1 LKPLDGIF
9 EYAVNTSEMFSN
21 EEVTSPEEEAGSE
34 PLCISLE
41 SDITAAK
48 VHKLRIHT
56 DTRKK
61 VYLCREKPSYNMKTR
76 LFAIAVL
83 LILLCGCHQN
93 RRPVKH
99 FEGQAFGTTYS
110 ITCVTDPADK
120 RPLPHAQID
129 SLLAELSHTFSIFD
143 TTSIIY
149 RWNKGENVE
158 LNEDFLA
165 VLRLSKTIS
174 TNTDGAFDCT
184 VQPLVQLWGFGKDG
198 VRHTVGDDTL
208 AAVREFVGFQLVDL
222 QGNSILR
229 KDPRV
234 QLNFNAVAKGYA
246 VDRVADWL
254 VENGYTDCLVEI
266 GGEVAARG
274 SKNGKPWKVGIQ
286 IPTQT
291 ADGARESFESLPL
304 PDHRAVATSGNYRN
318 YFEEGGVR
326 YTHILDPRTGQP
338 ERTNLLS
345 VTVVAP
351 DCATADAYAT
361 AFMVLGH
368 DKSAQIVKQHSELE
382 AWFIVAEGDG
392 GWKTIKN

>member
-1 LKPLDGIF
+1 
-9 EYAVNTSEMFSN
+9 
-21 EEVTSPEEEAGSE
+21 
-34 PLCISLE
+34 
-41 SDITAAK
+41 
-48 VHKLRIHT
+48 
-56 DTRKK
+56 
-61 VYLCREKPSYNMKTR
+61 MKTR

-83 LILLCGCHQN
+83 LVLLCGCHRN
-93 RRPVKH
+93 RLPVKH

-110 ITCVTDPADK
+110 ITCVANPDDK
-120 RPLPHAQID
+120 RPVPHAQID

-143 TTSIIY
+143 TNSIIY
-149 RWNKGENVE
+149 RWNKGEYVK
-158 LNEDFLA
+158 LNEDFLY
-165 VLRLSKTIS
+165 VLRLSKTVS
-174 TNTDGAFDCT
+174 AATDGAFDCT

-198 VRHTVGDDTL
+198 VRHTVGEDTL

-222 QGNSILR
+222 QGDSILR

-254 VENGYTDCLVEI
+254 AANGYADCLVEI

-274 SKNGKPWKVGIQ
+274 NKNGKPWKVGIQ
-286 IPTQT
+286 VPTKT

-304 PDHRAVATSGNYRN
+304 PDRRAVATSGNYRN

-368 DKSAQIVKQHSELE
+368 EKSVQIVKQHSELE
-382 AWFIVAEGDG
+382 AWFIVADGDG
-392 GWKTIKN
+392 GWKVMKN

>member
-1 LKPLDGIF
+1 MKHRL
-9 EYAVNTSEMFSN
+9 
-21 EEVTSPEEEAGSE
+21 
-34 PLCISLE
+34 
-41 SDITAAK
+41 IT
-48 VHKLRIHT
+48 I
-56 DTRKK
+56 
-61 VYLCREKPSYNMKTR
+61 
-76 LFAIAVL
+76 
-83 LILLCGCHQN
+83 ILLLTLMTSCHFGEKS
-93 RRPVKH
+93 RKH
-99 FEGQAFGTTYS
+99 IEGQAFGTTYS
-110 ITCVTDPADK
+110 VTCATGTGDK

-143 TTSIIY
+143 TTSLIY
-149 RWNKGENVE
+149 RWNKGEEVE
-158 LNEDFLA
+158 PNDDFLH
-165 VLRLSKTIS
+165 VLRLSKTVS
-174 TNTDGAFDCT
+174 AATDGAFDCT

-208 AAVREFVGFQLVDL
+208 AAVRAFVSFQLVDL
-222 QGNSILR
+222 QGDSIVR

-254 VENGYTDCLVEI
+254 VEHGYPDCLVEI

-274 SKNGKPWKVGIQ
+274 SKSGKPWKVGIQ
-286 IPTQT
+286 VPTQT

-318 YFEEGGVR
+318 YFEEDGVR

-368 DKSAQIVKQHSELE
+368 EKSAQIVRQHPELE
-382 AWFIVAEGDG
+382 AWFIVAEEDG
-392 GWKTIKN
+392 GWKVMGN

>member
-1 LKPLDGIF
+1 
-9 EYAVNTSEMFSN
+9 
-21 EEVTSPEEEAGSE
+21 
-34 PLCISLE
+34 
-41 SDITAAK
+41 
-48 VHKLRIHT
+48 
-56 DTRKK
+56 
-61 VYLCREKPSYNMKTR
+61 MKTR

-83 LILLCGCHQN
+83 LVLLCGCHRN
-93 RRPVKH
+93 RLPVKH

-110 ITCVTDPADK
+110 VTCATGTGDK

-143 TTSIIY
+143 TTSLIY
-149 RWNKGENVE
+149 RWNKGEEVE
-158 LNEDFLA
+158 PNDDFLH
-165 VLRLSKTIS
+165 VLRLSKTVS
-174 TNTDGAFDCT
+174 ASTDGAFDCT

-208 AAVREFVGFQLVDL
+208 AAVRAFVSFQLVDL
-222 QGNSILR
+222 QGDSIVR

-254 VENGYTDCLVEI
+254 VEHGYPDCLVEI

-274 SKNGKPWKVGIQ
+274 SKSGKPWKVGIQ
-286 IPTQT
+286 VPTQT

-318 YFEEGGVR
+318 YFEEDGVR
-326 YTHILDPRTGQP
+326 YTHILDPRTGRP

-345 VTVVAP
+345 VTVFAP

-368 DKSAQIVKQHSELE
+368 ERSAQIVKQHPELE
-382 AWFIVAEGDG
+382 AWFIVAEGNG
-392 GWKTIKN
+392 GWKVMKNDE

>member
-1 LKPLDGIF
+1 MK
-9 EYAVNTSEMFSN
+9 Y
-21 EEVTSPEEEAGSE
+21 
-34 PLCISLE
+34 
-41 SDITAAK
+41 
-48 VHKLRIHT
+48 RIL
-56 DTRKK
+56 
-61 VYLCREKPSYNMKTR
+61 VF
-76 LFAIAVL
+76 FALLL
-83 LILLCGCHQN
+83 LICSCD
-93 RRPVKH
+93 RRKRAVKH

-110 ITCVTDPADK
+110 ITCVANPEDK

-129 SLLAELSHTFSIFD
+129 SLLADLSHTFSIFD
-143 TTSIIY
+143 TNSIIY
-149 RWNKGENVE
+149 RWNKGEDVE
-158 LNEDFLA
+158 LNEDFLE
-165 VLRLSKTIS
+165 VLHISKLVS
-174 TNTDGAFDCT
+174 NATDGAFDCT

-198 VRHTVGDDTL
+198 VRHTVADDTL
-208 AAVREFVGFQLVDL
+208 AAVREFIGFQLVDL
-222 QGNSILR
+222 QGDSIFR

-254 VENGYTDCLVEI
+254 VENGFADCLVEI

-274 SKNGKPWKVGIQ
+274 NKNGKPWKVGIQ
-286 IPTQT
+286 VPTQT

-318 YFEEGGVR
+318 YFEEDGVR

-368 DKSAQIVKQHSELE
+368 EKSAQIVRQHPELE
-382 AWFIVAEGDG
+382 AWFIVAEEDG
-392 GWKTIKN
+392 KFTIMR